1 MKKAALKIKDN
12 SGVSILLALFF
23 VFIAVMVSTVITS
36 GAATASRNVI
46 YKNNRQ
52 NAYLTVY
59 SAAEYIIDDIE
70 NAEYRKGKPSSE
82 LTASEGTAVI
92 FSDLLKD
99 GIDKVQENKEL
110 PEGTAGTPFIKSF
123 TVEAGADGHTFK
135 PVTVKFQMTDGYDI
149 KMDLC
154 LADATMDTNYNMT
167 VSMNSIGGK
176 WKLQSINKGQRI
188 EGAAA

>member
-82 LTASEGTAVI
+82 LTASEGTAVV
-92 FSDLLKD
+92 FTDLLKD

-110 PEGTAGTPFIKSF
+110 PEGTGTPFIKSF
-123 TVEAGADGHTFK
+123 TVEAGTDGYTFK
-135 PVTVKFQMTDGYDI
+135 PVEVTFQMTDGYDI

>member
-82 LTASEGTAVI
+82 LTASEGTAVV
-92 FSDLLKD
+92 FADLLKA
-99 GIDKVQENKEL
+99 GIDRVQENKEL
-110 PEGTAGTPFIKSF
+110 PEGTGTPFITSF
-123 TVEAGADGHTFK
+123 SVEAGSTDGYTFE
-135 PVTVKFQMTDGYDI
+135 PVRVDFQMKDNYDI

-188 EGAAA
+188 EGATA